1 MGHRAKP
8 KPASNYQDFIGSHW
22 LGKDDVRPPTN
33 TRIPHT
39 NSFGAKYHIPDDEY
53 STFLDH
59 YYKDIVS
66 KNGDEFLT
74 EKQRETGGPIA
85 IDFDFRYEYKV
96 TEKQYT
102 DKHVVSIVQLYLDV
116 LKDVFQF
123 ADKCPFPVYIFE
135 KPNVNR
141 LEEKQITKDGIHM
154 LIGIQAD
161 RTTQTIIRQRVM
173 GKIEEEWGDLPLTNT
188 WEDVLDKGI
197 STGVTNW
204 QLYGSKKPNHD
215 KYSLTRVYEYEYDTT
230 DGEFMEVKIPVK
242 KFNWCVDFPKLSV
255 RYTEHPQFFFK
266 AEFIAIH
273 EKSRSTT
280 THNTFRIQTNI
291 QHTNT
296 IDFSVSSIKSKSDI
310 DGLVTQFIERLKPDE
325 YNLREAYELAMIL
338 PVDYYGEGS
347 YLKWM
352 KVGWALSNISKKL
365 FIAWLA
371 LSAKSPTF
379 QFDGISDMYDKWSGF
394 DTNNSQGLT
403 KRSIIYWAR
412 EASPIEFKRIN
423 DTSIGYYLDQSI
435 KHLTQNGISKGDKH
449 IGCGDTDIAQILYMM
464 YKDNYACAG
473 LKADKWYRFVKHRW
487 VEDECGTSLRK
498 HISGELKELYRLK
511 CDEFTNKLH
520 DTSQTDDKMKG
531 CEGLSNKVLEII
543 AKLSQTTHK
552 DHILKEAREQFF
564 DPDVNFMDLLDSNP
578 YLLACKNGVI
588 DIKNKIFRSGR
599 AEDYLSKCTNI
610 SYNKLD
616 RTRDAAIILEI
627 EDFFAKLFPSK
638 ALRKYMWQHLASILV
653 GVNLNQKLHLYI
665 GNGENGKSV
674 LMDLMSQCLGDYYAI
689 SPISLIT
696 QSRQK
701 QGQASPDIVALK
713 GVRLACMQEPS
724 KDDKINDGAMKELT
738 SGVEPIKGRNLFS
751 TAITFIPQCKI
762 VVCSN
767 NFMKVETRDHGTWR
781 RLAVV
786 DFESLFT
793 EIPVTDDPDKPHQ
806 FKVDRTIKEKFC
818 EWREVLMAMLVEIIF
833 ETQGRVDACKIIDDS
848 SLKYKEG
855 QDHIAEFIRD
865 KVITEDSGRITKTEA
880 TNEFNIWYT
889 STYGRG
895 GSPNT
900 KEVHEYF
907 DKRFGRYK
915 VNSGGWL
922 GVRIR
927 YERDDIIGTSIIT
940 DDSDISVDDL

>member
-1 MGHRAKP
+1 MSQRAKP

-22 LGKDDVRPPTN
+22 VGKDDPRQPTN
-33 TRIPHT
+33 TRIT
-39 NSFGAKYHIPDDEY
+39 GGKYYIPDDEY
-53 STFLDH
+53 PDFLNH

-85 IDFDFRYEYKV
+85 VDFDFRYAYEV
-96 TEKQYT
+96 TEKQYE
-102 DKHVVSIVQLYLDV
+102 DKHIASIIQLYLEV
-116 LKDVFQF
+116 LKGIFQF
-123 ADKCPFPVYIFE
+123 ADKCPFPLYVFE
-135 KPNVNR
+135 KPSVNR
-141 LEEKQITKDGIHM
+141 LEDKQITKDGIHM
-154 LIGIQAD
+154 IIGIQTD

-173 GKIEEEWGDLPLTNT
+173 EKIEEEWGDLPLKNT

-204 QLYGSKKPNHD
+204 QLYGSKKPDHD
-215 KYSLTRVYEYEYDTT
+215 KYALTRVYEYEYDTT
-230 DGEFMEVKIPVK
+230 DGEFMEVKVPVK
-242 KFNWCVDFPKLSV
+242 KFNWAADFAKLSV
-255 RYTEHPQFFFK
+255 RYTGHPQFFFK
-266 AEFIAIH
+266 AEFIAVH
-273 EKSRSTT
+273 EKNKTSDAKRPA
-280 THNTFRIQTNI
+280 FRA
-291 QHTNT
+291 QHAAAAQQVN
-296 IDFSVSSIKSKSDI
+296 FSVSSIKTKADI
-310 DGLVTQFIERLKPDE
+310 DALVTQLLESLKPDE

-338 PVDYYGEGS
+338 PVEYYGEGS

-365 FIAWLA
+365 FIAWVA
-371 LSAKSPTF
+371 FSAKSPTF
-379 QFDGISDMYDKWSGF
+379 QFDSIPDLYEKWTNF
-394 DTNNSQGLT
+394 DTNNNQGLT

-412 EASPIEFKRIN
+412 EASPTEFRRIN
-423 DTSIGYYLDQSI
+423 EASIGYYMDQSI
-435 KHLTQNGISKGDKH
+435 KYLTLNGMSKGDQH
-449 IGCGDTDIAQILYMM
+449 IGCGDTDIAKILYMM

-473 LKADKWYRFVKHRW
+473 LKADKWYRFAKHRW
-487 VEDECGTSLRK
+487 VEDECGTSLRR
-498 HISGELKELYRLK
+498 HISDELKELYRIK
-511 CDEFTNKLH
+511 CEEFTNKLH
-520 DTSQTDDKMKG
+520 DPSQTDDKMKVY
-531 CEGLSNKVLEII
+531 EGLSNKILEII
-543 AKLSQTTHK
+543 GKLSQTTHK

-564 DPDVNFMDLLDSNP
+564 DPEVSFMDLLDSNP
-578 YLLACKNGVI
+578 YLLSCKNGVI
-588 DIKNKIFRSGR
+588 DIKNKVFRPGR

-610 SYNKLD
+610 NYTKLD
-616 RTRDAAIILEI
+616 RTRDAKTIAEI
-627 EDFFAKLFPSK
+627 EDFFEKLFPNK
-638 ALRKYMWQHLASILV
+638 ALRQYMWQHLASILV

-751 TAITFIPQCKI
+751 TPITFVPQCKI

-793 EIPVTDDPDKPHQ
+793 ENPVTDDPDKPYQ
-806 FKVDRTIKEKFC
+806 YKVDRTIKEKFG
-818 EWREVLMAMLVEIIF
+818 EWREVLLAMLVDILF
-833 ETQGRVDACKIIDDS
+833 DTQGRVDACKIIDDS

-865 KVITEDSGRITKTEA
+865 KVVADANGRITKTEA

-922 GVRIR
+922 GVKIR
-927 YERDDIIGTSIIT
+927 YERDDMTVVSSNS
-940 DDSDISVDDL
+940 DDSDISAEDL

>member
-1 MGHRAKP
+1 MSQRAKP

-22 LGKDDVRPPTN
+22 VGKDDPRQPTN
-33 TRIPHT
+33 TRIT
-39 NSFGAKYHIPDDEY
+39 GGKYYIPDDEY
-53 STFLDH
+53 LDFLNH

-85 IDFDFRYEYKV
+85 IDFDFRYAYEV
-96 TEKQYT
+96 TEKQYE
-102 DKHVVSIVQLYLDV
+102 DKHIASIIQLYLEV
-116 LKDVFQF
+116 LKGILQF
-123 ADKCPFPVYIFE
+123 ADKCPFPLYVFE
-135 KPNVNR
+135 KPSVNR

-154 LIGIQAD
+154 IIGIQAD

-173 GKIEEEWGDLPLTNT
+173 EKIEEEWGDLPLKNT

-204 QLYGSKKPNHD
+204 QLYGSKKPDHD
-215 KYSLTRVYEYEYDTT
+215 KYALTRVYEYEYDTT
-230 DGEFMEVKIPVK
+230 DGEFMEVKVPVK
-242 KFNWCVDFPKLSV
+242 KFNWAADFAKLSV
-255 RYTEHPQFFFK
+255 RYTGHPQFFFK
-266 AEFIAIH
+266 AEFIAVH
-273 EKSRSTT
+273 EKNKTSDAKRPAFRAQHAATT
-280 THNTFRIQTNI
+280 QQVN
-291 QHTNT
+291 
-296 IDFSVSSIKSKSDI
+296 FSVSSIKTKADI
-310 DGLVTQFIERLKPDE
+310 DALVTQLLESLKPDE

-338 PVDYYGEGS
+338 PVEYYGEGS

-365 FIAWLA
+365 FVAWVA
-371 LSAKSPTF
+371 FSAKSPTF
-379 QFDGISDMYDKWSGF
+379 QFDSIPDLYEKWTNF
-394 DTNNSQGLT
+394 DTNNNQGLT

-412 EASPIEFKRIN
+412 EASPTEFRRIN
-423 DTSIGYYLDQSI
+423 EASIGYYMDQSI
-435 KHLTQNGISKGDKH
+435 KYLTLNGMSKGDQH
-449 IGCGDTDIAQILYMM
+449 IGCGDTDIAKILYMM

-473 LKADKWYRFVKHRW
+473 LKADKWYRFAKHRW
-487 VEDECGTSLRK
+487 VEDECGTSLRR
-498 HISGELKELYRLK
+498 HISDELKELYRIK
-511 CDEFTNKLH
+511 CEEFTNKLH
-520 DTSQTDDKMKG
+520 DPSQTDDKMKVY
-531 CEGLSNKVLEII
+531 EGLSNKILEII
-543 AKLSQTTHK
+543 GKLSQTTHK

-564 DPDVNFMDLLDSNP
+564 DPEVSFMDLLDSNP
-578 YLLACKNGVI
+578 YLLSCKNGVL
-588 DIKNKIFRSGR
+588 DIKNKVFRPGR

-610 SYNKLD
+610 NYNKLD
-616 RTRDAAIILEI
+616 RTRDAKTIAEI
-627 EDFFAKLFPSK
+627 EDFFEKLFPNK
-638 ALRKYMWQHLASILV
+638 ALRQYMWQHLASILV

-751 TAITFIPQCKI
+751 TPITFVPQCKI

-793 EIPVTDDPDKPHQ
+793 ENPVTDDPDKPYQ
-806 FKVDRTIKEKFC
+806 YKVDRTIKEKFC
-818 EWREVLMAMLVEIIF
+818 EWREVLLAMLVDILF
-833 ETQGRVDACKIIDDS
+833 DTQGRVDACKIIDDS

-865 KVITEDSGRITKTEA
+865 KVITDANGRITKTEA

-922 GVRIR
+922 GVKIR
-927 YERDDIIGTSIIT
+927 YERDDMTVVSSNS
-940 DDSDISVDDL
+940 DDSDISAEDL

>member
-1 MGHRAKP
+1 MSQRAKP

-22 LGKDDVRPPTN
+22 VGKDDPRQPTN
-33 TRIPHT
+33 TRIT
-39 NSFGAKYHIPDDEY
+39 GGKYYIPDDEY
-53 STFLDH
+53 LDFLNH

-85 IDFDFRYEYKV
+85 IDFDFRYAYEV
-96 TEKQYT
+96 TEKQYE
-102 DKHVVSIVQLYLDV
+102 DKHIASIIQLYLEV
-116 LKDVFQF
+116 LKGIFQF
-123 ADKCPFPVYIFE
+123 ADKCPFPLYVFE
-135 KPNVNR
+135 KPSVNR

-154 LIGIQAD
+154 IIGIQAD

-173 GKIEEEWGDLPLTNT
+173 EKIEEEWGDLPLKNT

-204 QLYGSKKPNHD
+204 QLYGSKKPDHD
-215 KYSLTRVYEYEYDTT
+215 KYALTRVYEYEYDTT
-230 DGEFMEVKIPVK
+230 DGEFMEVKVPVK
-242 KFNWCVDFPKLSV
+242 KFNWAADFAKLSV
-255 RYTEHPQFFFK
+255 RYTGHPQFFFK
-266 AEFIAIH
+266 AEFIAVH
-273 EKSRSTT
+273 EKNKTSDAKRPA
-280 THNTFRIQTNI
+280 FRA
-291 QHTNT
+291 QHAATAQPVN
-296 IDFSVSSIKSKSDI
+296 FSVSSIKSKADI
-310 DGLVTQFIERLKPDE
+310 DALVTQLLESLKPDE

-338 PVDYYGEGS
+338 PVEYYGEGS

-365 FIAWLA
+365 FIAWVA
-371 LSAKSPTF
+371 FSAKSPTF
-379 QFDGISDMYDKWSGF
+379 QFDSIPDLYEKWSNF
-394 DTNNSQGLT
+394 DTNNNQGLT

-412 EASPIEFKRIN
+412 EASPTEFRRIN
-423 DTSIGYYLDQSI
+423 EASIGYYMDQSI
-435 KHLTQNGISKGDKH
+435 KYLTLNGMSKGDQH
-449 IGCGDTDIAQILYMM
+449 IGCGDTDIAKILYMM

-473 LKADKWYRFVKHRW
+473 LKADKWYRFAKHRW
-487 VEDECGTSLRK
+487 VEDECGTSLRR
-498 HISGELKELYRLK
+498 HISDELKELYRIK
-511 CDEFTNKLH
+511 CEEFTNKLH
-520 DTSQTDDKMKG
+520 DPSQTDDKMKVY
-531 CEGLSNKVLEII
+531 EGLSNKILEII
-543 AKLSQTTHK
+543 GKLSQTTHK

-564 DPDVNFMDLLDSNP
+564 DPEVSFMDLLDSNP
-578 YLLACKNGVI
+578 YLLSCKNGVI
-588 DIKNKIFRSGR
+588 DIKNKVFRPGR

-610 SYNKLD
+610 NYTKLD
-616 RTRDAAIILEI
+616 RTRDAKTIAEI
-627 EDFFAKLFPSK
+627 EDFLEKLFPNK
-638 ALRKYMWQHLASILV
+638 ALRQYMWQHLASILV

-751 TAITFIPQCKI
+751 TPITFIPQCKI
-762 VVCSN
+762 IVCSN

-793 EIPVTDDPDKPHQ
+793 ENPVTDDPDKPYQ
-806 FKVDRTIKEKFC
+806 YKVDRTIKEKFG
-818 EWREVLMAMLVEIIF
+818 EWREVLLAMLVEILF
-833 ETQGRVDACKIIDDS
+833 DTQGRVDACKIIDDS

-865 KVITEDSGRITKTEA
+865 KVMVDPNGRIKKTEA
-880 TNEFNIWYT
+880 TIVFNEWYM

-922 GVRIR
+922 GVKIR
-927 YERDDIIGTSIIT
+927 YERDDMTVVSSNSE
-940 DDSDISVDDL
+940 DSDISAEDL

>member
-1 MGHRAKP
+1 MGHRSKTKA
-8 KPASNYQDFIGSHW
+8 ASNYQDFIGSHW
-22 LGKDDVRPPTN
+22 LGKEDNRPPTN
-33 TRIPHT
+33 TRIPYA

-53 STFLDH
+53 PTFLDH

-85 IDFDFRYEYKV
+85 VDFDFRYAYEV
-96 TEKQYT
+96 TEKQYG
-102 DKHVVSIVQLYLDV
+102 DKHIASIIQLYLEV
-116 LKDVFQF
+116 LKGILQF
-123 ADKCPFPVYIFE
+123 SDKSPFPLYIFE
-135 KPNVNR
+135 KPSVNR
-141 LEEKQITKDGIHM
+141 LEDKQITKDGIHM

-173 GKIEEEWGDLPLTNT
+173 DKIEEEWGDLPLKNT

-204 QLYGSKKPNHD
+204 QLYGSKKPDHD
-215 KYSLTRVYEYEYDTT
+215 KYTLTRVYEYEYDTT
-230 DGEFMEVKIPVK
+230 DGEFMEVKVPVK
-242 KFNWCVDFPKLSV
+242 KFNWVADFPKLSV
-255 RYTEHPQFFFK
+255 RYKDHPQFFFK
-266 AEFIAIH
+266 ADFIAIH
-273 EKSRSTT
+273 EKSRATT
-280 THNTFRIQTNI
+280 KTSTFRAQTSPQPVEFTVN
-291 QHTNT
+291 N
-296 IDFSVSSIKSKSDI
+296 IKSKADI
-310 DGLVTQFIERLKPDE
+310 DTLVAQFLEKLKTDE

-338 PVDYYGEGS
+338 PIEYYGDGS

-365 FIAWLA
+365 FVAWVA
-371 LSAKSPTF
+371 FSAKSPKF
-379 QFDGISDMYDKWSGF
+379 QFDSIPDMYDKWTGF

-412 EASPIEFKRIN
+412 EASPAEFKRITN
-423 DTSIGYYLDQSI
+423 TSISYYLDQSI
-435 KHLTQNGISKGDKH
+435 KNLTINGISKGDKH
-449 IGCGDTDIAQILYMM
+449 IGCGDTDIAKILYMM

-473 LKADKWYRFVKHRW
+473 LKADKWYRFSKHRW
-487 VEDECGTSLRK
+487 VEDECGTSLRR
-498 HISGELKELYRLK
+498 HISDELKDLYRLK
-511 CDEFTNKLH
+511 CDDFAKDLIDVPNEKIG
-520 DTSQTDDKMKG
+520 G

-564 DPDVNFMDLLDSNP
+564 DPEVNFMDLLDSNP
-578 YLLACKNGVI
+578 YLLSCKNGVI
-588 DIKNKIFRSGR
+588 DIKNKVFRAGR

-610 SYNKLD
+610 NYTKLD
-616 RTRDAAIILEI
+616 RTRDASTIAEI
-627 EDFFAKLFPSK
+627 EDFLAKLFPNK

-751 TAITFIPQCKI
+751 TSITFIPQCKI

-793 EIPVTDDPDKPHQ
+793 EVPVTDDPDKPYQ
-806 FKVDRTIKEKFC
+806 YKVDRTIKEKFGQ
-818 EWREVLMAMLVEIIF
+818 WREVLLAMLVDIIF
-833 ETQGRVDACKIIDDS
+833 ETQGSVDACKIIDDS

-865 KVITEDSGRITKTEA
+865 KVIKDDTGRITKTEA

-907 DKRFGRYK
+907 DKRFGRCK
-915 VNSGGWL
+915 ANSGWL
-922 GVRIR
+922 GFRIR
-927 YERDDIIGTSIIT
+927 YERDDVAIIGGG
-940 DDSDISVDDL
+940 DDSDISADEL

>member
-1 MGHRAKP
+1 MSQRAKP

-22 LGKDDVRPPTN
+22 LGKDDPRQPTN
-33 TRIPHT
+33 TRIT
-39 NSFGAKYHIPDDEY
+39 GGKYYIPDDEY
-53 STFLDH
+53 PEFLNH
-59 YYKDIVS
+59 YYKDIVA

-85 IDFDFRYEYKV
+85 VDFDFRYAYDV
-96 TEKQYT
+96 TEKQYG
-102 DKHVVSIVQLYLDV
+102 DKHIASIVQLYLEV
-116 LKDVFQF
+116 LKGIFQF
-123 ADKCPFPVYIFE
+123 ADKSPFPVYVFE
-135 KPNVNR
+135 KPSVNR
-141 LEEKQITKDGIHM
+141 LDDKQITKDGIHM

-161 RTTQTIIRQRVM
+161 RTTQTIIRERVM
-173 GKIEEEWGDLPLTNT
+173 EKIEEEWGDLPLKNT

-204 QLYGSKKPNHD
+204 QLYGSKKPDHD
-215 KYSLTRVYEYEYDTT
+215 KYALTRVYEYEYDTT
-230 DGEFMEVKIPVK
+230 DGEFMEVKVPVK
-242 KFNWCVDFPKLSV
+242 KFNWVADFPKLSV
-255 RYTEHPQFFFK
+255 RYTGHPQFFFK

-273 EKSRSTT
+273 EKSKSTET
-280 THNTFRIQTNI
+280 KRPAFRTQASQLPTNSV
-291 QHTNT
+291 N
-296 IDFSVSSIKSKSDI
+296 FAVSSIKTKADI
-310 DGLVTQFIERLKPDE
+310 DALVTQFLESLKPDE
-325 YNLREAYELAMIL
+325 YNLREAYELVMVL
-338 PVDYYGEGS
+338 PIEYYGDGS

-352 KVGWALSNISKKL
+352 RVGWALSNISKKL
-365 FIAWLA
+365 FIAWVA
-371 LSAKSPTF
+371 FSAKSPTF
-379 QFDGISDMYDKWSGF
+379 QFDSIPDLYEKWSNF

-412 EASPIEFKRIN
+412 EAAPAEFRRIIDN
-423 DTSIGYYLDQSI
+423 SVDYHIDLSI
-435 KHLTQNGISKGDKH
+435 KHLTLNGAAKGDKH
-449 IGCGDTDIAQILYMM
+449 IGCGDTDIAKILHMM

-473 LKADKWYRFVKHRW
+473 LKADKWYRFSKHRW
-487 VEDECGTSLRK
+487 VEDECGTSLRR
-498 HISGELKELYRLK
+498 HISEELRDRYRLK
-511 CDEFTNKLH
+511 CDECSNQLY
-520 DTSQTDDKMKG
+520 DTSQTDEKMKSW
-531 CEGLSNKVLEII
+531 EGLSNKILEII
-543 AKLSQTTHK
+543 GKLSNTTHK
-552 DHILKEAREQFF
+552 DHVLKEAREMFF
-564 DPDVNFMDLLDSNP
+564 DPEVNFMDLLDSNP
-578 YLLACKNGVI
+578 YLLCCKNGVI
-588 DIKNKIFRSGR
+588 DIKNKVFRMGR

-610 SYNKLD
+610 NYHKLD
-616 RTRDAAIILEI
+616 RTRDANTIAEI
-627 EDFFAKLFPSK
+627 EDFFEKLFPNK

-751 TAITFIPQCKI
+751 TPITFVPQCKI

-793 EIPVTDDPDKPHQ
+793 ENPVTDDPEKPYQ
-806 FKVDRTIKEKFC
+806 FKVDRTIKEKFG
-818 EWREVLMAMLVEIIF
+818 EWREVLLSMLVEILF
-833 ETQGRVDACKIIDDS
+833 ETQGRVDACRIIDES

-865 KVITEDSGRITKTEA
+865 KIITDATGRISKTEA

-927 YERDDIIGTSIIT
+927 YERDDMTVVSSEGD
-940 DDSDISVDDL
+940 DDSDITAEDL

>member
-1 MGHRAKP
+1 MSHRVKP
-8 KPASNYQDFIGSHW
+8 KAASNYQDFIGSHW
-22 LGKDDVRPPTN
+22 LGKDDPRQPTN
-33 TRIPHT
+33 TRIT
-39 NSFGAKYHIPDDEY
+39 GGKYFIPDEEY
-53 STFLDH
+53 PAFLEH

-74 EKQRETGGPIA
+74 EKQRESGGPIA
-85 IDFDFRYEYKV
+85 VDFDFRYDYQV
-96 TEKQYT
+96 TEKQYSE
-102 DKHVVSIVQLYLDV
+102 KHIAGIVQIYLEV
-116 LKDVFQF
+116 LKGIFQF
-123 ADKCPFPVYIFE
+123 ADKCPFPVYVFE
-135 KPNVNR
+135 KPTVNR
-141 LEEKQITKDGIHM
+141 LEDKQITKDGIHM

-161 RTTQTIIRQRVM
+161 RITQTIIRERVIE
-173 GKIEEEWGDLPLTNT
+173 KIEEEWGDLPLKNS

-204 QLYGSKKPNHD
+204 QLYGSKKPDHD

-230 DGEFMEVKIPVK
+230 DGEFMEVKVPVK
-242 KFNWCVDFPKLSV
+242 KFNWAADFAKLSV
-255 RYTEHPQFFFK
+255 RYTGHPQFFFK
-266 AEFIAIH
+266 ADFIAVH
-273 EKSRSTT
+273 EKGRATPARPV
-280 THNTFRIQTNI
+280 FRPSQQQTNVVV
-291 QHTNT
+291 NY
-296 IDFSVSSIKSKSDI
+296 SVNSIKTKADI
-310 DGLVTQFIERLKPDE
+310 DVLVAQLLDSLKPDE
-325 YNLREAYELAMIL
+325 YNIREAYELAMIL
-338 PVDYYGEGS
+338 PIEYYGEGS

-352 KVGWALSNISKKL
+352 KVGWALSNVSKKL
-365 FIAWLA
+365 FIGWVSF
-371 LSAKSPTF
+371 SARSPTF
-379 QFDGISDMYDKWSGF
+379 QFDSIPDLYAKWSEF
-394 DTNNSQGLT
+394 DTNNNHGLT

-412 EASPIEFKRIN
+412 ESAPAEFRRIN
-423 DTSIGYYLDQSI
+423 DASIGYYLDQSI
-435 KHLTQNGISKGDKH
+435 KHLTLNGIARGDKH
-449 IGCGDTDIAQILYMM
+449 IGCGDTDLAKILYMM
-464 YKDNYACAG
+464 YKDAYACAG
-473 LKADKWYRFVKHRW
+473 LKADKWYRFSKHRW
-487 VEDECGTSLRK
+487 VEDECGTSLRR
-498 HISGELKELYRLK
+498 HISNELKDLYRLK
-511 CDEFTNKLH
+511 CDEISIKLS
-520 DTSQTDDKMKG
+520 DEPNDEKIKSW
-531 CEGLSNKVLEII
+531 EGLSNKVVEIVG
-543 AKLSQTTHK
+543 KLAQTSHK
-552 DHILKEAREQFF
+552 DHILKEARELFF
-564 DPDVNFMDLLDSNP
+564 DPEVNFMDLLDSNP
-578 YLLACKNGVI
+578 YLLCCKNGVV
-588 DIKNKIFRSGR
+588 DIKNKVFRPGR

-610 SYNKLD
+610 NYTKLD
-616 RTRDAAIILEI
+616 RKRDATTIAEI
-627 EDFFAKLFPSK
+627 EDFFEKLFPNK

-724 KDDKINDGAMKELT
+724 KDDEINDGAMKELT

-751 TAITFIPQCKI
+751 TPITFIPQCKI

-767 NFMKVETRDHGTWR
+767 NFMKVKTRDHGTWR

-786 DFESLFT
+786 DFEALFT
-793 EIPVTDDPDKPHQ
+793 DVPVTDDPEKPYQ
-806 FKVDRTIKEKFC
+806 FKKDATIKEKFP
-818 EWREVLMAMLVEIIF
+818 EWREVLLSMLVEILF

-865 KVITEDSGRITKTEA
+865 KIVVETNGRATKTEV
-880 TNEFNIWYT
+880 TNEFNVWYA

-922 GVRIR
+922 GIRIR
-927 YERDDIIGTSIIT
+927 YERGDDVSIVSSQGDDTDDITAE
-940 DDSDISVDDL
+940 DL

>member
-1 MGHRAKP
+1 MSQRAKP

-22 LGKDDVRPPTN
+22 VGKDDPRQPTN
-33 TRIPHT
+33 TRIT
-39 NSFGAKYHIPDDEY
+39 GGKYYIPDDEY
-53 STFLDH
+53 PDFLNH

-85 IDFDFRYEYKV
+85 IDFDFRYAYEV
-96 TEKQYT
+96 TEKQYE
-102 DKHVVSIVQLYLDV
+102 DKHIASIIQLYLEV
-116 LKDVFQF
+116 LKGIFQF
-123 ADKCPFPVYIFE
+123 ADKCPFPLYVFE
-135 KPNVNR
+135 KPSVNR
-141 LEEKQITKDGIHM
+141 LEDKQITKDGIHM
-154 LIGIQAD
+154 IIGIQAD

-173 GKIEEEWGDLPLTNT
+173 EKIEEEWGDLPIKNT

-204 QLYGSKKPNHD
+204 QLYGSKKPDHD
-215 KYSLTRVYEYEYDTT
+215 KYALTRVYEYEYDTT
-230 DGEFMEVKIPVK
+230 DGEFMEVKVPVK
-242 KFNWCVDFPKLSV
+242 KFNWAADFAKLSV
-255 RYTEHPQFFFK
+255 RYTGHPQFFFK
-266 AEFIAIH
+266 AEFIAVH
-273 EKSRSTT
+273 EKNKTSDAKRPAFRAQHAATT
-280 THNTFRIQTNI
+280 QQVN
-291 QHTNT
+291 
-296 IDFSVSSIKSKSDI
+296 FSVSSIKTKADI
-310 DGLVTQFIERLKPDE
+310 DALVTQLLESLKPDE

-338 PVDYYGEGS
+338 PVEYYGEGS

-365 FIAWLA
+365 FIAWVA
-371 LSAKSPTF
+371 FSAKSPTF
-379 QFDGISDMYDKWSGF
+379 QFDSIPDLYEKWTNF
-394 DTNNSQGLT
+394 DTNNNQGLT

-412 EASPIEFKRIN
+412 EASPTEFRRIN
-423 DTSIGYYLDQSI
+423 EASIGYYMDQSI
-435 KHLTQNGISKGDKH
+435 KYLTLNGMSKGDQH
-449 IGCGDTDIAQILYMM
+449 IGCGDTDIAKILYMM

-473 LKADKWYRFVKHRW
+473 LKADKWYRFAKHRW
-487 VEDECGTSLRK
+487 VEDECGTSLRR
-498 HISGELKELYRLK
+498 HISDELKELYRIK
-511 CDEFTNKLH
+511 CEEFTNKLH
-520 DTSQTDDKMKG
+520 DPSQTDDKMKVY
-531 CEGLSNKVLEII
+531 EGLSNKILEII
-543 AKLSQTTHK
+543 GKLSQTTHK

-564 DPDVNFMDLLDSNP
+564 DPEVSFMDLLDSNP
-578 YLLACKNGVI
+578 YLLSCKNGVI
-588 DIKNKIFRSGR
+588 DIKNKAFRPGR

-610 SYNKLD
+610 NYTKLD
-616 RTRDAAIILEI
+616 RTRDAKTIAEI
-627 EDFFAKLFPSK
+627 EDFFEKLFPNK
-638 ALRKYMWQHLASILV
+638 ALRQYMWQHLASILV

-751 TAITFIPQCKI
+751 TPITFVPQCKI

-793 EIPVTDDPDKPHQ
+793 ENPVTDDPDKPYQ
-806 FKVDRTIKEKFC
+806 YKVDRTIKEKFG
-818 EWREVLMAMLVEIIF
+818 EWREVLLAMLVDILF
-833 ETQGRVDACKIIDDS
+833 DTQGRVDACKIIDDS

-865 KVITEDSGRITKTEA
+865 KVVADATGRITKTEA

-922 GVRIR
+922 GVKIR
-927 YERDDIIGTSIIT
+927 YERDDMTVVSSNS
-940 DDSDISVDDL
+940 DDSDISAEDL